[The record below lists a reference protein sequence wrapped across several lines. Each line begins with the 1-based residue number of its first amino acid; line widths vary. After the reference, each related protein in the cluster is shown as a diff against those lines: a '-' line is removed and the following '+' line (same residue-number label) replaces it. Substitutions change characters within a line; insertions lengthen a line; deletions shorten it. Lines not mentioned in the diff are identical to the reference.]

1 MKKFLL
7 SLFTILSLNA
17 TAGDIVKVQR
27 VAKSKPTKPTAMSYQ
42 ATKGSLRLP
51 GTIRR
56 AAANGLTANFSV
68 QTESAYVTVWNE
80 NFDSDERDV
89 KGNLTLKGWTL
100 NQGEG
105 NVISFTKKQ
114 SDFSTIDENDTYSLY
129 IDGPYQA
136 FKRTKASATSS
147 EISVPANGQLH
158 AYIKMN
164 PTWNSYVTLA
174 LQISA
179 DDFTTTEEV
188 WNSKT
193 VTEGKAQW
201 VAVNADLAAYAGKN
215 IKIRI
220 FWGPGTDDSF
230 NTGGY
235 MGDFYVD
242 GISVTGV
249 SSVDQISVK
258 AGDPIHFVD
267 LTTGKQPTSWQ
278 WQFPGGT
285 PETSNEQ
292 NPVVYYEQSG
302 LYDVVLKAF
311 DAEGSDEVVKTA
323 FVEVEG
329 EAPVAGVQFPADFRT
344 LAQPRMRM
352 VAPLAPVNYGDT
364 STGFPTSYSW
374 ALYTPYDLAKQSGSF
389 LFQPDTIYTTKDVT
403 YCHNKLDKTYVMHIA
418 QNAEGYD
425 FVDDSVQVQFAGFVS
440 NFQPKDGYQTNF
452 VDGDLTLPGANKMG
466 ITAWAERISKP
477 SVPVVL
483 EAMYVN
489 FTKASAEGLVDQIS
503 PVSFSLYTSE
513 NGLPGQPI
521 ELLDSWN
528 LSELNYAMNT
538 NNGVVT
544 IELGRR
550 VVIDKEVFLVID
562 GIPEKNDS
570 MECAIAMAPMRNY
583 GNTAFML
590 NKGQWRPFTG
600 YFQTAPGSQTS
611 LAVFPYFTHSVLIP
625 AKVDEKG
632 GITMAS
638 DTTLVPANAGKR
650 NILVFANQGI
660 YKYLGSNADWCRI
673 TGKPGEYT
681 VDSVSVEFDELPAGV
696 EYREAVISV
705 TDSIQ
710 TLNLI
715 VRQDRSVVDAIQ
727 LLPVETKSAT
737 VERFDMQGRRI
748 ENARQARGIYLERR
762 GNTVRKVMKR

>member
-1 MKKFLL
+1 MKIFLL
-7 SLFTILSLNA
+7 SLLTFFALNA

-27 VAKSKPTKPTAMSYQ
+27 VAKSMPAKPTAMSYQ

-80 NFDSDERDV
+80 NFDSDERDM

-147 EISVPANGQLH
+147 EISVPANAQLH

-164 PTWNSYVTLA
+164 PTWNTYVTLA
-174 LQISA
+174 LQVSA

-193 VTEGKAQW
+193 ITEGKSQW
-201 VAVNADLAAYAGKN
+201 VAVNANLAAYAGKN

-242 GISVTGV
+242 GLSVTGV
-249 SSVDQISVK
+249 GNVDQIKVK
-258 AGDPIHFVD
+258 AGDPIQFVD

-278 WQFPGGT
+278 WQFPGGV

-292 NPVVYYEQSG
+292 NPTVHYEQSG
-302 LYDVVLKAF
+302 IYDVVLKAF

-323 FVEVEG
+323 FVEVTG
-329 EAPVAGVQFPADFRT
+329 EAPKAGVTYPADFRT
-344 LAQPRMRM
+344 MAQPRMRM
-352 VAPLAPVNYGDT
+352 IAPLAPVVYEDA
-364 STGFPTSYSW
+364 STGYPTSYSW
-374 ALYTPYDLAKQSGSF
+374 MLYTPYDLAKQAGSF
-389 LFQPDTIYTTKDVT
+389 IFNPDTVYTTPNVN
-403 YCHNKLDKTYVMHIA
+403 YCHNKLGKTYVTHIV

-425 FVDDSVQVQFAGFVS
+425 FTDDSVQVQFDGFVS

-489 FTKASAEGLVDQIS
+489 FTKASASALTDQIS
-503 PVSFSLYTSE
+503 PVSFTLYTSE

-528 LSELNYAMNT
+528 LSELNYALNT
-538 NNGVVT
+538 NNGMVT
-544 IELGRR
+544 IELGHR

-600 YFQTAPGSQTS
+600 YFQTAPGGQTS

-625 AKVDEKG
+625 AQVDAKG

-710 TLNLI
+710 TLNL
-715 VRQDRSVVDAIQ
+715 VVHQDRSVVDAIQ
-727 LLPVETKSAT
+727 LLPVDTKSAT